1 MTSLIFWL
9 DFFIPLRV
17 WLDLFDSKLDLFDSK
32 LDSFDSN
39 ARCVSTR
46 VRLLDFFIPVRGPVI
61 CLQAYVILWAL
72 KGKNISFTI
81 APGTWL
87 CLGLCNIVGQFFSP
101 PSFVIFLDLFCLTF
115 LHSWSRFAK
124 MSIPFSNSQQKRLI
138 PNGKEGWVY
147 KVIWLLNF
155 NKRFCFFI

>member
-32 LDSFDSN
+32 LDLFDSN

-61 CLQAYVILWAL
+61 FDPLSVEGEKYIFYYCPWDVVV
-72 KGKNISFTI
+72 F
-81 APGTWL
+81 
-87 CLGLCNIVGQFFSP
+87 GL
-101 PSFVIFLDLFCLTF
+101 
-115 LHSWSRFAK
+115 
-124 MSIPFSNSQQKRLI
+124 M
-138 PNGKEGWVY
+138 
-147 KVIWLLNF
+147 
-155 NKRFCFFI
+155 